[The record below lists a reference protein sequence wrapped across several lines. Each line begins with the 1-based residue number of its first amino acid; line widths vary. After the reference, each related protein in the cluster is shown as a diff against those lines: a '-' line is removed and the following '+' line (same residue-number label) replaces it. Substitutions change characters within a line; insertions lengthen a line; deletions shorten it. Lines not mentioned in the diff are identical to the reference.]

1 MGFVQGINNIAK
13 EGWDYINNVA
23 KKVSVEGLQNGW
35 NTYIKQSP
43 EELANVA
50 RQAME
55 RKNTLLSNIDL
66 NEVDKVM
73 AGSKNIA
80 NKEYSSAVNNLKG
93 ALSNNNKEEA
103 SNIAKSIEERFQD
116 GSYIKMLQEAEAKR
130 LNMSET
136 YSTVPARGIENKFKA
151 ETKEKLAN
159 NKIINNFTT
168 EKQQEK
174 IADMVYKLQGKK
186 EYFNKPNDAKT
197 NQIRTGVAV
206 GTYMGAMTTA
216 RLIHG
221 GTPTTNE
228 YGERDIVGI
237 PFI

>member
-50 RQAME
+50 RQTMQ
-55 RKNTLLSNIDL
+55 RKNTIMSNLDV
-66 NEVDKVM
+66 NEFDKIF
-73 AGSKNIA
+73 STA
-80 NKEYSSAVNNLKG
+80 NKTDAYTTEFNKLKTNLNSG
-93 ALSNNNKEEA
+93 NIEE
-103 SNIAKSIEERFQD
+103 AKSIATTISERFQD
-116 GSYIKMLQEAEAKR
+116 GAYLKLLQEAEEKT
-130 LNMSET
+130 NI
-136 YSTVPARGIENKFKA
+136 IEKQIQEAPNELIMGKFK
-151 ETKEKLAN
+151 KNFKIPEKV
-159 NKIINNFTT
+159 KGFVTD
-168 EKQQEK
+168 EQQDK
-174 IADMVYKLQGKK
+174 IASMAYKLQGKK

-197 NQIRTGVAV
+197 NQIRAGVAV

-221 GTPTTNE
+221 GTPITNE
-228 YGERDIVGI
+228 YGEHDIVGI

>member
-50 RQAME
+50 RQTMQ
-55 RKNTLLSNIDL
+55 RKNTIMSNLDV
-66 NEVDKVM
+66 NEFDKIFS
-73 AGSKNIA
+73 AA
-80 NKEYSSAVNNLKG
+80 NKTDAYITEFNKLRTNLNSG
-93 ALSNNNKEEA
+93 NVEE
-103 SNIAKSIEERFQD
+103 AKSIATTISERFQD
-116 GSYIKMLQEAEAKR
+116 GAYLKLLQEAEGKT
-130 LNMSET
+130 NI
-136 YSTVPARGIENKFKA
+136 IEKQIQEAPNELIMGKFK
-151 ETKEKLAN
+151 KDFKIPEKV
-159 NKIINNFTT
+159 KGFVTD
-168 EKQQEK
+168 EQQEK
-174 IADMVYKLQGKK
+174 IANAAYKLQGKK
-186 EYFNKPNDAKT
+186 QYFNSGDAKT
-197 NQIRTGVAV
+197 NQIRAGVAV

-221 GTPTTNE
+221 GTPITNE

>member
-1 MGFVQGINNIAK
+1 MGLNNIAK

-23 KKVSVEGLQNGW
+23 KNISVEGLQNGW

-50 RQAME
+50 RKTME
-55 RKNTLLSNIDL
+55 RKNTILNSNPDLLDEIN
-66 NEVDKVM
+66 KVM

-80 NKEYSSAVNNLKG
+80 NKEYSSAVNNLKE
-93 ALSNNNKEEA
+93 ALSNNKEEA

-130 LNMSET
+130 LNMSKA

-159 NKIINNFTT
+159 NKIIKNFTT

-174 IADMVYKLQGKK
+174 IADMAYKLQGKK
-186 EYFNKPNDAKT
+186 QYFNKPNDAKT
-197 NQIRTGVAV
+197 NQIRAGVAV

-221 GTPTTNE
+221 GTPITNE

>member
-1 MGFVQGINNIAK
+1 MGLNNIAK

-23 KKVSVEGLQNGW
+23 KNISVEGLQNGW

-50 RQAME
+50 RQTMQ
-55 RKNTLLSNIDL
+55 RKNTIMSNLDV
-66 NEVDKVM
+66 NEFDKIF
-73 AGSKNIA
+73 STA
-80 NKEYSSAVNNLKG
+80 NKTDAYTTEF
-93 ALSNNNKEEA
+93 NKLRTSLNSGNVEE
-103 SNIAKSIEERFQD
+103 AKSIATTISERFQD
-116 GSYIKMLQEAEAKR
+116 GAYLKLLQEAEGKT
-130 LNMSET
+130 NI
-136 YSTVPARGIENKFKA
+136 IEKQIQEASNELIMDKFK
-151 ETKEKLAN
+151 KNFKIPEKV
-159 NKIINNFTT
+159 KGFVTD
-168 EKQQEK
+168 EQQDK
-174 IADMVYKLQGKK
+174 IASMAYKLQGKK

-197 NQIRTGVAV
+197 NQIRAGFAV

-221 GTPTTNE
+221 GTPITNE

>member
-1 MGFVQGINNIAK
+1 MGLNNIAK

-23 KKVSVEGLQNGW
+23 KNISVKGLQNGW

-50 RQAME
+50 RQTMQ
-55 RKNTLLSNIDL
+55 RKNTIMSNLDV
-66 NEVDKVM
+66 NEFDKIF
-73 AGSKNIA
+73 STA
-80 NKEYSSAVNNLKG
+80 NKTDAYTTEFNKLRTNLNSG
-93 ALSNNNKEEA
+93 NIEE
-103 SNIAKSIEERFQD
+103 AKSIATTISERFQD
-116 GSYIKMLQEAEAKR
+116 GAYLKLLQEAEGKT
-130 LNMSET
+130 NI
-136 YSTVPARGIENKFKA
+136 IEKQIKEAPNELIMGKFK
-151 ETKEKLAN
+151 KDFKIPEKA
-159 NKIINNFTT
+159 KGFVTD
-168 EKQQEK
+168 EQQEK

-186 EYFNKPNDAKT
+186 KYFNKPNDAKT

>member
-50 RQAME
+50 RQTMQ
-55 RKNTLLSNIDL
+55 RKNTIMSNLDV
-66 NEVDKVM
+66 NEFDKIFS
-73 AGSKNIA
+73 AA
-80 NKEYSSAVNNLKG
+80 NKTDAYTTEFNKLRTNLNSG
-93 ALSNNNKEEA
+93 NIEE
-103 SNIAKSIEERFQD
+103 AKSIATTISERFQD
-116 GSYIKMLQEAEAKR
+116 GAYLKLLQEAEGKT
-130 LNMSET
+130 NI
-136 YSTVPARGIENKFKA
+136 IEKQIQEAPNELIMGKFK
-151 ETKEKLAN
+151 KNFKIPEKV
-159 NKIINNFTT
+159 KGFVTD
-168 EKQQEK
+168 EQQEK
-174 IADMVYKLQGKK
+174 IANAAYKLQGKK
-186 EYFNKPNDAKT
+186 QYFNSGDSKT
-197 NQIRTGVAV
+197 NQIRAGVAAS
-206 GTYMGAMTTA
+206 TYMGAMTTA

>member
-1 MGFVQGINNIAK
+1 MGLNNIAK
-13 EGWDYINNVA
+13 EGWDYISGLA
-23 KKVSVEGLQNGW
+23 KNISVEGLQNGW

-50 RQAME
+50 RKTME
-55 RKNTLLSNIDL
+55 RKNTILNSNPDLLDEIN
-66 NEVDKVM
+66 KVM
-73 AGSKNIA
+73 AGSKNISD
-80 NKEYSSAVNNLKG
+80 KEYSSAVNNIKNN
-93 ALSNNNKEEA
+93 LSNNNTKEA
-103 SNIAKSIEERFQD
+103 NNIAKSIEERFQD

-151 ETKEKLAN
+151 ETKEKLTN

-174 IADMVYKLQGKK
+174 IADAAYKLQGKK
-186 EYFNKPNDAKT
+186 EYFNKPNAPKT
-197 NQIRTGVAV
+197 NQIRTGVAI
-206 GTYMGAMTTA
+206 GTYMGTMTTA

-221 GTPTTNE
+221 GTPITNE

>member
-1 MGFVQGINNIAK
+1 MIKGLNNIAK

-50 RQAME
+50 RQAMQ
-55 RKNTLLSNIDL
+55 RKNTIISNLDV
-66 NEVDKVM
+66 NEFDKIFS
-73 AGSKNIA
+73 AA
-80 NKEYSSAVNNLKG
+80 NKTDAYTTEFNKLRTNLNSG
-93 ALSNNNKEEA
+93 NIEE
-103 SNIAKSIEERFQD
+103 AKSIATTISERFQD
-116 GSYIKMLQEAEAKR
+116 GAYLKLLQEAESKTNTIKSR
-130 LNMSET
+130 FDTMDSEIIK
-136 YSTVPARGIENKFKA
+136 SGFVDK
-151 ETKEKLAN
+151 TKKKISE
-159 NKIINNFTT
+159 NKIIGNFTT
-168 EKQQEK
+168 SQQQEK
-174 IADMVYKLQGKK
+174 IANAAYKLQGKK
-186 EYFNKPNDAKT
+186 QYFNSGDSKT
-197 NQIRTGVAV
+197 NQIRAGVAA